1 MDVKLIVVS
10 AKTGTK
16 EILVKRPRIIGRAQG
31 IGVVIPHPS
40 VSERHCLLFDNA
52 GLLMVQDLNS
62 AQGTF
67 VGGRKIVMAPL
78 PPGAEFTV
86 GPLTLRAEY
95 SYLGNLDALPKTL
108 YEEPETEPAP
118 APMPAAQEP
127 NPPRPQDQWANEIPE
142 RRESEAPA
150 EPNGAGREIPSF
162 FGFGSNEGFPAVAQ
176 PAGLPEVS
184 FAPPSEPSS
193 PRPPAD
199 FPAISAKKPAPPTP
213 PPLPKIVAEA
223 PKPEFAQGPNFGH
236 FAGAAGTDD
245 EGSSAPG
252 DEPALGIPGLVL
264 DADIPNLPPIPP
276 EPPAKKKSVGSL
288 LDYFGKRP
296 SRRKRA
302 ARLPIDNFGPPAGA
316 GSDPPAAAGNA
327 SAAIVKP
334 DPSAAKGDWS
344 KDAPKYA
351 SAPPLPP
358 ETSAEPSSAPPERVD
373 DDLSSFFKKLE

>member
-1 MDVKLIVVS
+1 
-10 AKTGTK
+10 
-16 EILVKRPRIIGRAQG
+16 
-31 IGVVIPHPS
+31 
-40 VSERHCLLFDNA
+40 
-52 GLLMVQDLNS
+52 
-62 AQGTF
+62 
-67 VGGRKIVMAPL
+67 MAPL

-108 YEEPETEPAP
+108 YEEPEAEPAL
-118 APMPAAQEP
+118 APMPIPQEP
-127 NPPRPQDQWANEIPE
+127 IPHRSQDQWANEVPE

-150 EPNGAGREIPSF
+150 EPTGAEREIPSF
-162 FGFGSNEGFPAVAQ
+162 FGFGSNERFPAVAQ

-184 FAPPSEPSS
+184 FAPPTELSA

-199 FPAISAKKPAPPTP
+199 IPAISAKKPAPPTP
-213 PPLPKIVAEA
+213 PPLPKLVAEA
-223 PKPEFAQGPNFGH
+223 PNPEFAQGPIFGS
-236 FAGAAGTDD
+236 FPGAAGTDV

-252 DEPALGIPGLVL
+252 DEPELGIPGLVL
-264 DADIPNLPPIPP
+264 DTNIPHPPPIPP
-276 EPPAKKKSVGSL
+276 EPPVKKKSVGSL

-296 SRRKRA
+296 PRRKRA
-302 ARLPIDNFGPPAGA
+302 ARLPIDNIGPPAGA

-327 SAAIVKP
+327 SAAKAKP
-334 DPSAAKGDWS
+334 IPPAAKGDWS

-358 ETSAEPSSAPPERVD
+358 ETSAEPSSAPPENVD